1 MASRAAPRRG
11 RRAPEDYKSQTAP
24 RGRPETAGAG
34 GRLGRKCFLSPACL
48 SGVEGPRGRAVP
60 SLAV

>member
-24 RGRPETAGAG
+24 RGPSETAGDG
-34 GRLGRKCFLSPACL
+34 GRLGQKCFLSLAYL
-48 SGVEGPRGRAVP
+48 SGVEGPRGRADLP
-60 SLAV
+60 